1 MISACAHDICIKE
14 ATVAHVL
21 IGGQPVHFGYG
32 QVAMSGFFFRTQLL
46 LYACIQALHNL
57 GAVAIVGGGA
67 AAFLRWFS

>member
-1 MISACAHDICIKE
+1 
-14 ATVAHVL
+14 
-21 IGGQPVHFGYG
+21 
-32 QVAMSGFFFRTQLL
+32 MSGFFFSTQLL